1 MFTDGLQKATGI
13 RLNSEVKLAGHS
25 DPPPTELLERL
36 LDASDDVQFAT
47 AMRFSFGPLA
57 ALGVFGGAIT
67 AFARKAEL
75 IHGWD
80 RTAIGHKRSLY
91 VNALRECSVTRPQ

>member
-25 DPPPTELLERL
+25 DPPPTEFLERL

-47 AMRFSFGPLA
+47 ATKFSVVCSRPIAYHANGFFGSEATLSLMYPSM
-57 ALGVFGGAIT
+57 T
-67 AFARKAEL
+67 AS
-75 IHGWD
+75 G
-80 RTAIGHKRSLY
+80 
-91 VNALRECSVTRPQ
+91 